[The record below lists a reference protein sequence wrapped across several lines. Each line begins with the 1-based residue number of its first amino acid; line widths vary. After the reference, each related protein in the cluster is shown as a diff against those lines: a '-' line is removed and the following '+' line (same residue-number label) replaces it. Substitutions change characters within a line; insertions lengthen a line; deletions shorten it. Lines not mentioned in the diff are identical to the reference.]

1 MYISVIL
8 KLCLLDNFKTLNMK
22 IRKKKRKEKVMLID
36 NQYLLT
42 NMSAELHFITIHLQN
57 IINPI
62 VLSVNLRR
70 SINIPNTVWKI
81 KPLLC
86 ILLAANTFQDN
97 LFFSTCQVYSMR
109 KKRKETSFFKVC
121 IISVT
126 LIIHTVFKDKYIF
139 VI

>member
-1 MYISVIL
+1 
-8 KLCLLDNFKTLNMK
+8 
-22 IRKKKRKEKVMLID
+22 MLID